1 MYYYVRRITPMTIRM
16 AMRTTSTPSP
26 RRRPPLQVRQPR
38 RQRGHP
44 STSTMTTRTREPT
57 IVVLELSTTSTK
69 RKTIIRR
76 CLLTAFTSGSRSA
89 LARASK
95 RPGATCSSMIKT
107 GRVSDASDRRV
118 HLDSLS
124 SYIFIGGK
132 NVRAVKRIKRAVCKG
147 PRFLVIDLCKCT

>member
-26 RRRPPLQVRQPR
+26 RRRAPLQLRQPR
-38 RQRGHP
+38 RGRP
-44 STSTMTTRTREPT
+44 STSAMATRTREPT
-57 IVVLELSTTSTK
+57 IVVPGLSTTGTK

-95 RPGATCSSMIKT
+95 RPGATCSSTTKT
-107 GRVSDASDRRV
+107 ERVSDASDRRV
-118 HLDSLS
+118 HLDDSREVFLPTTSLLAEKMCGRRSALKEWSARDRDS
-124 SYIFIGGK
+124 S
-132 NVRAVKRIKRAVCKG
+132 
-147 PRFLVIDLCKCT
+147 